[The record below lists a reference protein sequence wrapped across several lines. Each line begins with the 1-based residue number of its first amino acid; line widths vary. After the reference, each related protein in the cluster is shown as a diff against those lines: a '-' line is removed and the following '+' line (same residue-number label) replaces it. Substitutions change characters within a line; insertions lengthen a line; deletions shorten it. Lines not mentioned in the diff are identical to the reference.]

1 MTEVVIGGHGEAEEK
16 EGMRKDPGVVVPG
29 NLALVAG
36 GIERKERK
44 TNGLQGVVMIVG
56 GMMVAGDLEVLHP
69 EEVLRLEEVL
79 HLGEILVI
87 EMVGVGEHLPQ
98 GVEMVVVPGEE
109 EKLLRQEEALHLGVE
124 ETVLLQEEDLHP
136 EETLEIARM
145 VVDPGDLDLGM
156 NQEVGEV
163 EILTVVLQGEVE
175 ETLET
180 GEGLHPDVVLLL
192 DVALLPEEISGE
204 MLLIVMEVEPGDEE
218 VGKDLQSVGDLHL
231 GVVGLPLGV
240 VVLLL
245 GVVGLPL
252 GVVDHLLVGEAVMMV
267 LPTGVV
273 TALLLVTNLH
283 HPNPV
288 KPAHLMK
295 AGQLSSV
302 NHLFRCVWPNNLI
315 TFDCSAVFV

>member
-1 MTEVVIGGHGEAEEK
+1 MTEVVIGGHGEVEEK

-44 TNGLQGVVMIVG
+44 MNGLQGVVMIVG

-69 EEVLRLEEVL
+69 EEVL

-87 EMVGVGEHLPQ
+87 EMVVVGEHLPQ

-124 ETVLLQEEDLHP
+124 ETVLLQEENLHP

-145 VVDPGDLDLGM
+145 VVDLGDLDLGM

-218 VGKDLQSVGDLHL
+218 
-231 GVVGLPLGV
+231 
-240 VVLLL
+240 
-245 GVVGLPL
+245 
-252 GVVDHLLVGEAVMMV
+252 A
-267 LPTGVV
+267 
-273 TALLLVTNLH
+273 
-283 HPNPV
+283 
-288 KPAHLMK
+288 
-295 AGQLSSV
+295 
-302 NHLFRCVWPNNLI
+302 
-315 TFDCSAVFV
+315 